1 MTVSARHP
9 EVTPERVYEW
19 RLMRDTYAGQE
30 QVKHAAR
37 NMGNATG
44 GITSATERGET
55 YLPKPSGFAAMR
67 DGGALAYQ
75 AYKLRAMLP
84 EYVAP
89 TVAAMVG
96 IVHGREAQLEMP
108 AAMAFL
114 EEDIDGQGTPREI
127 FHQRIT
133 RNLLLMGR
141 YGLLADAPVGGG
153 NPYLRGYEAETI
165 INWDQGF
172 YVLDESHMARDGFEW
187 NRVRQY
193 RVLDLVEGRYRV
205 RVLDE
210 AGLDLVAEEYPVSR
224 GGAAVDM
231 LPFAVATSRDLTAGV
246 ETPPL
251 IGVAQAA
258 VAAYQLSADYRHQ
271 LYMSGQ
277 ETLVAINGDAPTAV
291 GAGVV
296 HTMKGSSDLQP
307 DLKYVS
313 PTCAGINAHREA
325 ITEQRQA
332 AMEAGARMFQGGNGQ
347 ESGEARRMR
356 FASEMANL
364 QSIANMSAAL
374 LETGLRHVAAFM
386 GLNPRDVVAIPP
398 ADLLDRTMTPQD
410 LQALFAVY
418 NEGGMSWETYH
429 ANGQRGGIMSAERT
443 HDEEFALI
451 DGQGTGG
458 DTL

>member
-1 MTVSARHP
+1 MTGVSTKHP
-9 EVTPERVYEW
+9 DITMEREYEW

-30 QVKHAAR
+30 QIKYAMRNTRHA
-37 NMGNATG
+37 G
-44 GITSATERGET
+44 TSTALTSRGEI
-55 YLPKPSGFAAMR
+55 YLPKPNGFAAMP
-67 DGGALAYQ
+67 DKGLAAYE

-96 IVHGREAQLEMP
+96 IVHGRETQLVMP
-108 AAMAFL
+108 DAMAFL

-141 YGLLADAPVGGG
+141 YGLLADAPEGGG
-153 NPYLRGYEAETI
+153 NPFLRGYSAETI

-172 YVLDESHMARDGFEW
+172 YVLDESHLSRDGFAWELVH
-187 NRVRQY
+187 RF
-193 RVLDLVEGRYRV
+193 RVLEIVEGRYRV
-205 RVLDE
+205 RVYEGD
-210 AGLDLVAEEYPVSR
+210 GGDLVSEAFPVSR

-231 LPFAVATSRDLTAGV
+231 LPFAVATSRDLTPDV

-258 VAAYQLSADYRHQ
+258 IAAYQLSADYRHQ

-277 ETLVAINGDAPTAV
+277 ETLVAINGDAPKAV

-313 PTCAGINAHREA
+313 PTCSGINAHREA

-332 AMEAGARMFQGGNGQ
+332 AMEAGARMFQSGQGQ

-386 GLNPRDVVAIPP
+386 GLDPRDVVATPP

-418 NEGGMSWETYH
+418 SQGGMSWETYH
-429 ANGQRGGIMSAERT
+429 ANGQRGGIMSSERAA
-443 HDEEFALI
+443 DEEFALI
-451 DGQGTGG
+451 DGQGGGG